1 MLRRCKGIIFAII
14 LGLVCP
20 TFIIGFLQKNEPE
33 TQIFPTETTQ
43 RLTDNQPEPLKISV
57 LMNDNRIQ
65 LLDIN
70 DYLACVVLREMP
82 ASFEPEAL
90 KAQAVVARTY
100 ALRRQASGSKHDAA
114 AVCTNSDCC
123 QGYYDLNDYLNN
135 GGTKENI
142 DKIRN
147 AVELTDNL
155 VLVYNG
161 ELIDATY
168 YACSGG
174 MTEDAEAVWGVDVP
188 YLQSTISPGEEKAAQ
203 YVDTVTFN
211 SADFMKKLEIN
222 TNNQLQIGKITY
234 TSGGGVNTINICGK
248 EYKGTE
254 LRKKLDLRSTAFVI
268 SVVGDTVTVTT
279 KGYGHRVGMSQY
291 GADAMAVNGSAF
303 PDILAHYY
311 RGTQL
316 VTYNGN

>member
-20 TFIIGFLQKNEPE
+20 TFIIGFLQKNERE

-43 RLTDNQPEPLKISV
+43 RLTDNQPEPLEISV

-70 DYLACVVLREMP
+70 DYLTCVVLREMP

-100 ALRRQASGSKHDAA
+100 ALRRQASGGKHDDA

-174 MTEDAEAVWGVDVP
+174 MTEDAKAVWGVDVP
-188 YLQSTISPGEEKAAQ
+188 YLQSTVSPGEEKAAH
-203 YVDTVTFN
+203 YVDTVTFRA
-211 SADFMKKLEIN
+211 ADFMQKLKLSAN
-222 TNNQLQIGKITY
+222 KQLQIGKITY
-234 TSGGGVNTINICGK
+234 TSGGGVDKINICG
-248 EYKGTE
+248 EEFKGTE
-254 LRKKLDLRSTAFVI
+254 LRRKLGLRSTAFVI
-268 SVVGDTVTVTT
+268 SVVGNTVTVTT

>member
-1 MLRRCKGIIFAII
+1 MLTRFKGIIFAVI

-20 TFIIGFLQKNEPE
+20 TFIIGFLQKEIPE
-33 TQIFPTETTQ
+33 GKSPSPETTQ
-43 RLTDNQPEPLKISV
+43 APRDSEKEPPKISV
-57 LMNDNRIQ
+57 LMNDDSIRRI
-65 LLDIN
+65 DIN
-70 DYLACVVLREMP
+70 DYLTCVVLREMP
-82 ASFEPEAL
+82 ASFELEAL

-100 ALRRQASGSKHDAA
+100 ALRRQASGGKHTGA
-114 AVCTNSDCC
+114 AVCTSSDCC
-123 QGYYDLNDYLNN
+123 QGYYDLNDYLAD
-135 GGTKENI
+135 GGTNDNI

-168 YACSGG
+168 YSCSGG
-174 MTEDAEAVWGVDVP
+174 MTEDAKAVWGVDVP
-188 YLQSTISPGEEKAAQ
+188 YLLSTVSPGEENAAH
-203 YVDTVTFN
+203 YVDTVTID
-211 SADFMKKLEIN
+211 SADFMKKLEVD
-222 TNNQLQIGKITY
+222 TKKAPRIGKITY

-254 LRKKLDLRSTAFVI
+254 LRKKLGLRSTAFAI
-268 SVVGDTVTVTT
+268 SIVGNTVTITT
-279 KGYGHRVGMSQY
+279 KGFGHRVGMSQY
-291 GADAMAVNGSAF
+291 GADAMAVKGSGF

-316 VTYNGN
+316 VTYNSN